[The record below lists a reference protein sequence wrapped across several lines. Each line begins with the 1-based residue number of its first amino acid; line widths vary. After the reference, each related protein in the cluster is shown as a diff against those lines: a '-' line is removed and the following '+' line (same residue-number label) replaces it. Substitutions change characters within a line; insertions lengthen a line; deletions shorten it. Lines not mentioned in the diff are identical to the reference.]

1 VKELNLHPL
10 KTSLSCGR
18 SRVEEQQL
26 NAPQEV
32 ITELHADGESVL
44 LARSAPRENA
54 ATDGTF
60 VLEWRLIRVGR
71 RGAAALYAIAD
82 RETARRVL
90 PSAQLTVILYRRVDM
105 APGQAIEQGTPAG
118 WWLWQIAPTPW
129 AAIWN
134 HDDAFFAAESLDGL
148 HAFAVAQ
155 RRAERTLLAD
165 LETARRPLHREHHD
179 HFMAALAEQSP
190 ALRRRYERGQVE
202 VHEPHVKAIYEQHA
216 AAYTEALQEQ
226 QRRAREIEAQLAA
239 LRAGRDAPDPGTPVE
254 QPIAR
259 AA

>member
-1 VKELNLHPL
+1 M
-10 KTSLSCGR
+10 
-18 SRVEEQQL
+18 
-26 NAPQEV
+26 NAPQEL
-32 ITELHADGESVL
+32 IAELYADGESVL
-44 LARSAPRENA
+44 LARSAPRESA
-54 ATDGTF
+54 ATDGRF
-60 VLEWRLIRVGR
+60 VLEWRLIRVGQ

-82 RETARRVL
+82 RETARKVL
-90 PSAQLTVILYRRVDM
+90 PSAQLTVILYRRIDM
-105 APGQAIEQGTPAG
+105 VPGQAVEQDMTAD

-129 AAIWN
+129 AAVWK

-155 RRAERTLLAD
+155 RHYKRTLLTE
-165 LETARRPLHREHHD
+165 LETARRPLHGEYHER
-179 HFMAALAEQSP
+179 FMAALAEQSP
-190 ALRRRYERGQVE
+190 ALRRRYERGQVQ
-202 VHEPHVKAIYEQHA
+202 VHDPQVQAIYEQHA